1 MGKQPITVFWKNIRG
16 ETIYT
21 QNMSLDDALALIE
34 QDERAAHNMYRLPN
48 NTDVT
53 DVQLREWYA
62 QQTGTQPFV
71 M

>member
-34 QDERAAHNMYRLPN
+34 QDKRAAHNMYRLPN